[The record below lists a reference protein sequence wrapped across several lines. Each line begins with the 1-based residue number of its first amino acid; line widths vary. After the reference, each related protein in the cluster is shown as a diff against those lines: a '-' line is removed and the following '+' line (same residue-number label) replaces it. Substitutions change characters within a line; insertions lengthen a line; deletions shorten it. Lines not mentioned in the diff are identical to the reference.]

1 MSDEATATEA
11 PATEGTS
18 DQTITEWEV
27 QEVQKAND
35 ADKQPVVFVH
45 GLWLIPSS
53 WDAWREVFEEA
64 GYVTAAPGWPDDPVT
79 VEEAHEHPEV
89 FAEKSVGEVA
99 DHYEEVIRA
108 LDKKPAIIGH
118 SFGGLLTEI
127 LAGRGLAVA
136 SVPIS
141 PAPFRGVLPLP
152 YAALRTASV
161 ALRNPANRSRA
172 VPLTYDQFKYSFGNM
187 LDDDEAKELYE
198 KHSVAG
204 PGKVLFQAANANLN
218 PWTED
223 KVDTKNPERGPML
236 VIAGEKDHTV
246 PHAIANASF
255 KREKHN
261 EGITEVFEF
270 EGRGHSLCI
279 DHGWRDVCNKALEF
293 VQRFA

>member
-1 MSDEATATEA
+1 
-11 PATEGTS
+11 
-18 DQTITEWEV
+18 
-27 QEVQKAND
+27 
-35 ADKQPVVFVH
+35 
-45 GLWLIPSS
+45 
-53 WDAWREVFEEA
+53 
-64 GYVTAAPGWPDDPVT
+64 
-79 VEEAHEHPEV
+79 
-89 FAEKSVGEVA
+89 
-99 DHYEEVIRA
+99 VIRA

-127 LAGRGLAVA
+127 LAGRGLAGA

-172 VPLTYDQFKYSFGNM
+172 VPLTYDQFKYSFGTM

-198 KHSVAG
+198 KYSVAG
-204 PGKVLFQAANANLN
+204 PGKVLFQAASANLN
-218 PWTED
+218 PWTEV

-236 VIAGEKDHTV
+236 VLAGSQDHTV
-246 PHAIANASF
+246 PHAIANSSF
-255 KREKHN
+255 KHEHRN
-261 EGITEVFEF
+261 EGVTEVFEF